1 MNNLAVIDTTDSIP
15 ARISASRTP
24 ALFAASDA
32 CERRFWEFFAA
43 TIRNK
48 NTRQAYLT
56 ACFRFADWC
65 EVHRIALVDVKPMIM
80 AAYVEQLTEAYAAPT
95 VKQHLAALR
104 MLFDWLVM
112 GQILAINPASA
123 VRGPKHS
130 TKVGKTPVLTAVE
143 ARALLDSIETDTLV
157 GLRDRALIGVMVY
170 SFARVSAVVGM
181 TVADYYTQ
189 GKRSYL
195 RLHEK
200 GGKYHVVPAHHI
212 VQEYLDRYIA
222 AADIEVD
229 RKGPLFR
236 TSGQGRQI
244 QSLLPKGMS
253 RRTALQMVKRRA
265 LQADLPGEICN
276 HTFRGTG
283 ITEFLR
289 NGGNLE
295 TAARIAGHES
305 TRTTQLYDRT
315 DQKPTLD
322 EIERILI

>member
-1 MNNLAVIDTTDSIP
+1 MSDLAVIDATDSIP
-15 ARISASRTP
+15 ARIGAGRTP
-24 ALFAASDA
+24 ALFADSEA

-65 EVHRIALVDVKPMIM
+65 EAHRIALADVKSMVM

-112 GQILAINPASA
+112 GQILDANPASA

-130 TKVGKTPVLTAVE
+130 TKVGKTPVLTAAE

-170 SFARVSAVVGM
+170 SFARVSAVAGM
-181 TVADYYTQ
+181 SVADYYTQ

-212 VQEYLDRYIA
+212 VQEYLDTYIA
-222 AADIEVD
+222 AASIDED

-236 TSGQGRQI
+236 SSGQGRQTHA
-244 QSLLPKGMS
+244 LLPKGMS
-253 RRTALQMVKRRA
+253 RWTALQMVKRRA
-265 LQADLPGEICN
+265 LQAGLPGEICN

-315 DQKPTLD
+315 DQQLTLD